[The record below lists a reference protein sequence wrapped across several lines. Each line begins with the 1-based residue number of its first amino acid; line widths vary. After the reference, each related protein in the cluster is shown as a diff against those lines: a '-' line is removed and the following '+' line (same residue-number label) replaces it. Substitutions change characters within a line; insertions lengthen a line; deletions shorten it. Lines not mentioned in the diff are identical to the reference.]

1 MLMFTDTNIK
11 KFLRSKT
18 GKTVKSNYKA
28 ILTEAQALL
37 AERPEITPDTEIF
50 YHELFK
56 DKNISD
62 SEQQTTI
69 ERVKEFINFANDT
82 KGDNQMSENEDIM
95 QPEIV
100 TEAESTPV
108 EPVEVV
114 APTTEIADNA
124 PVEPV
129 DTGKRGRPKT
139 IEVKDKKGFN
149 LQIEPAMYEQL
160 KILADIYKCSMTDI
174 ITHSLA
180 YFINEHKED
189 INDVLDVYRK
199 VEERISRKGFL
210 LI

>member
-1 MLMFTDTNIK
+1 MFTDTNIK
-11 KFLRSKT
+11 KFLRSKQP
-18 GKTVKSNYKA
+18 KKVKDSYKR
-28 ILTEAQALL
+28 ILAEAQALL
-37 AERPEITPDTEIF
+37 SAHTEVTPDTHIF

-62 SEQQTTI
+62 SEQQTYI
-69 ERVKEFINFANDT
+69 ERIREFINFANDT
-82 KGDNQMSENEDIM
+82 KGDNTMSENEDIM

-129 DTGKRGRPKT
+129 DTGKRGRAKT